1 MRKLVYNT
9 QVEEGLVLG
18 VSHATELAQMRR
30 AAC

>member
-18 VSHATELAQMRR
+18 VAHATALAQMRR
-30 AAC
+30 AVC